1 MIRMLLTGLFLLLG
15 FINYVSGE
23 FLYPNI
29 ADGYCIADGGPKVF
43 NVDATT
49 VMTNPDNNQ
58 AGKTFNSTFGSSETY
73 SAHCNC
79 STSDASQK
87 PGIYYK
93 SNYLMPS
100 TQESGNTYVHLND
113 YLDVAAFIFIAHVGD
128 VVVPFTDI
136 WNTTSNG
143 CELHDFST
151 GRQGSLTFRITKS
164 FIGKIVIP
172 RTPLVA
178 LYGTVR
184 PGHYSTEPLAQV
196 FVQGTITV
204 PQSCEINAGEVISVD
219 FGTIFA
225 SNFTTRGHKPDGF
238 VDKKTAIAYVCKNI
252 SDGVVLT
259 MTFSGAPANGMPEAL
274 ATSNADVGVLLKNA
288 SEQVIP
294 INTSEVPMP
303 LDTSADISRRTGA
316 VNILTAPVNLSGK
329 TPQNGE
335 FSGSASITVNIR

>member
-1 MIRMLLTGLFLLLG
+1 MFRIITGGLFLCCFFSRIALG
-15 FINYVSGE
+15 QMNY
-23 FLYPNI
+23 PDI
-29 ADGYCIADGGPKVF
+29 ADGYCVADGGPKLF
-43 NVDATT
+43 YVDATT
-49 VMTNPDNNQ
+49 LMSNPENNQ
-58 AGKTFNSTFGSSETY
+58 TGETFRTSFGSSDTY
-73 SAHCNC
+73 KAHCNC
-79 STSDASQK
+79 SQNDANQT
-87 PGIYYK
+87 PAIYLKTEYITA
-93 SNYLMPS
+93 SH
-100 TQESGNTYVHLND
+100 QDGDITYIRLND
-113 YLDVAAFIFIAHVGD
+113 NLDVAAFIHIANAGD
-128 VVVPFTDI
+128 PAVPFTDI
-136 WNTTSNG
+136 SNGTTTG
-143 CELHDFST
+143 CELTKFST
-151 GRQGSLTFRITKS
+151 GREGSLLFRIIKPI
-164 FIGKIVIP
+164 IGQIVIP
-172 RTPLVA
+172 QTQIVA

-204 PQSCEINAGEVISVD
+204 PQSCEINAGEVITVD

-238 VDKKTAIAYVCKNI
+238 VDKKTTIAYVCKNI

-274 ATSNADVGVLLKNA
+274 ATSNADVGVLLKND

-294 INTSEVPMP
+294 INTGEVPMP